1 MKHLGFDSGA
11 QIEDTTERMMS
22 TDRNGASV
30 LRDSI
35 AFAIAT
41 QLKCET
47 NIGVNLP
54 KDQPP
59 FEYYTFVLAE
69 GKENDTTS
77 VLKVGD
83 TVNFIKLQREALD
96 TAKHMTWLVSLKPIV
111 DPSQNESSAPLST
124 SSI

>member
-11 QIEDTTERMMS
+11 STEDTLQRLMS
-22 TDRNGASV
+22 TDREGASV

-41 QLKCET
+41 QLKCEN
-47 NIGVNLP
+47 NISNNM

-69 GKENDTTS
+69 GKANDTTS
-77 VLKVGD
+77 SLKIGD
-83 TVNFIKLQREALD
+83 TLNFIKVQREALNA
-96 TAKHMTWLVSLKPIV
+96 AKHITYLVTLKPIV
-111 DPSQNESSAPLST
+111 DPS
-124 SSI
+124 

>member
-59 FEYYTFVLAE
+59 FEYYMFVLAE
-69 GKENDTTS
+69 GKEEDKTS
-77 VLKVGD
+77 VLKIGD
-83 TVNFIKLQREALD
+83 TLNFIK
-96 TAKHMTWLVSLKPIV
+96 V
-111 DPSQNESSAPLST
+111 
-124 SSI
+124 